1 MMISCSKNSFQKEQN
16 NNKIKSKMNRQG
28 LTNRTESSRMS
39 NLSTDLSNFSI
50 DVSNLRKAQLLKR
63 EKRGGELSGF
73 ITLVGQRFK
82 TNMADLAD
90 STDLLLN
97 L

>member
-1 MMISCSKNSFQKEQN
+1 
-16 NNKIKSKMNRQG
+16 
-28 LTNRTESSRMS
+28 
-39 NLSTDLSNFSI
+39 
-50 DVSNLRKAQLLKR
+50 VSNLRKAQLLKR

-82 TNMADLAD
+82 TNMADSAD
-90 STDLLLN
+90 STDLLFN